1 MRLSPFIMMSN
12 RGFTLVETLLV
23 LALLVLGA
31 ALLLPSASAIFR
43 RARLVNPEEE
53 VALIL
58 QQARREAVLRGRPV
72 EMQFDARAQ
81 RFVWDNAAGVDLSAG
96 DQRMEI
102 GFLRADN
109 TDAVLIGGRRI
120 ETSLLPAMRFYP
132 DGTCDPV
139 RLQLRLPE
147 GVVRLMAIDPWTCAP
162 GLEARP

>member
-1 MRLSPFIMMSN
+1 MRLSSFILMSN

-23 LALLVLGA
+23 LALLVLAA
-31 ALLLPSASAIFR
+31 ALLLPSAGAIFR
-43 RARLVNPEEE
+43 RARLANPEEE

-72 EMQFDARAQ
+72 VMHFDARAQ
-81 RFVWDNAAGVDLSAG
+81 RLVWDGSPGADLGSE
-96 DQRMEI
+96 DRRLEI
-102 GFLRADN
+102 GFLRREVKE
-109 TDAVLIGGRRI
+109 AVLVGGRQV

-162 GLEARP
+162 GLEATP